1 MSWNASQKRG
11 ASKADPKRGH
21 QMNTNCTNCKQPILD
36 GQMTT
41 VTFGGLDEI
50 HLGCEIEAKQQI
62 FAPVATTTEL
72 EIEY

>member
-1 MSWNASQKRG
+1 MT
-11 ASKADPKRGH
+11 
-21 QMNTNCTNCKQPILD
+21 TNCNNCKQPILE

-50 HLGCEIEAKQQI
+50 HLGCEIAATHHT
-62 FAPVATTTEL
+62 FAPTAITTEL